1 MSASRTALEQ
11 LLESGALQTGKRG
24 SLLTGTSAR
33 LTRAS
38 ELAPPAR
45 SSQPL
50 PGSAANAHA
59 PIERLL
65 GGLPK
70 GKLVELVGRRSSGR
84 HSLGLA
90 ALASATSAG
99 EAAALVDL
107 GDHLDPEAAER
118 AGVDLARLLWVR
130 PARLKSALSCAE
142 MLLSTGFP
150 LVVADLGLS
159 PRGAR
164 YLPDAAWVRLARAAQ
179 AQGACL
185 LVVTP
190 WRMTGIAAEAVLG
203 TNVARPAWLGSG
215 KSPRLLDGISSR
227 VTLDKF
233 GRETPGT
240 SVPLALRVGEAPP
253 AESRAA
259 LSSTREPASP
269 LSPARLP
276 SPRAPGERPG
286 VRGGTGSPDGAVS
299 ALLAPVRDSA

>member
-1 MSASRTALEQ
+1 MSASRIALEQ
-11 LLESGALQTGKRG
+11 LLEAGALTTTKSG

-45 SSQPL
+45 SAPPL
-50 PGSAANAHA
+50 PGSPANASA

-84 HSLGLA
+84 HSLALA

-118 AGVDLARLLWVR
+118 AGIDLARLLWVR
-130 PARLKSALSCAE
+130 PTRLKSALACAE
-142 MLLSTGFP
+142 MLLSAGFP

-164 YLPDAAWVRLARAAQ
+164 YLPDAAWMRLARAAQ

-215 KSPRLLDGISSR
+215 KSPRLLEGISSR
-227 VTLDKF
+227 VSLDKF
-233 GRETPGT
+233 GRETPAT
-240 SVPLALRVGEAPP
+240 SVPLSLRVAEAPL
-253 AESRAA
+253 ADLRDA
-259 LSSTREPASP
+259 LSP
-269 LSPARLP
+269 LRPP
-276 SPRAPGERPG
+276 SPRAPGERAG
-286 VRGGTGSPDGAVS
+286 VRGGTASQER
-299 ALLAPVRDSA
+299 ALSTLLPIRDSA

>member
-1 MSASRTALEQ
+1 MSASRIALEE
-11 LLESGALQTGKRG
+11 LLQAGALTTAKRG
-24 SLLTGTSAR
+24 SLLSGTSAR

-45 SSQPL
+45 SAAPL

-70 GKLVELVGRRSSGR
+70 GKLIELVGRRSSGR
-84 HSLGLA
+84 HSLALA

-99 EAAALVDL
+99 ESAALVDL

-118 AGVDLARLLWVR
+118 AGIDLARLLWVR
-130 PARLKSALSCAE
+130 PTRLKSALACAE
-142 MLLSTGFP
+142 MLLATGFP

-203 TNVARPAWLGSG
+203 TNVARPEWLGAGSG
-215 KSPRLLDGISSR
+215 KSPRLLEGISSR
-227 VTLDKF
+227 VSLDKF

-240 SVPLALRVGEAPP
+240 SVPLSLRVGQAPP
-253 AESRAA
+253 ADSRA
-259 LSSTREPASP
+259 LSAGTLMSPVSSARDRPA
-269 LSPARLP
+269 
-276 SPRAPGERPG
+276 
-286 VRGGTGSPDGAVS
+286 S
-299 ALLAPVRDSA
+299 ALLAPIRDSA